1 LTLQQLEYFLAALEH
16 GSFTVA
22 ADSLLMA
29 QPSLS
34 DQIRRLEAELG
45 VQLFARVGRGVVP
58 TDAAHALR
66 PHAEAAL
73 AEVTAGREAV
83 VEHRE
88 LQGGTASFGTY
99 GIARIYPG
107 TELVAAFHKRYPK
120 VRIKL
125 VGQNSSETAAAV
137 RDGRLEAAMVA
148 LPIDDQGLDVQ
159 PFMKDELVYVSAD
172 PLRLKR
178 AMTIKRLAEAPLILT
193 EASYAL
199 EDSTRRQ
206 LTELAQRAGVTIEP
220 KIDVED
226 VETAIDL
233 AARGIGDA
241 LVTRGVILSLGNRFP
256 KKLGWVPFAEP
267 LYDRFA
273 FISRRGAR
281 LSPAARAFTEL
292 TRERLEAMAAQL
304 EHTPPRRKDPGVR

>member
-1 LTLQQLEYFLAALEH
+1 MTLQQLEYFLAALEH
-16 GSFTVA
+16 GSFTLA

-45 VQLFARVGRGVVP
+45 VALFARVGRGVVP
-58 TDAAHALR
+58 TEAAEALR

-83 VEHRE
+83 TEQRE
-88 LQGGTASFGTY
+88 LQGGIATFGTY
-99 GIARIYPG
+99 GIARIFPG

-125 VGQNSSETAAAV
+125 VGKNSSDTAALV
-137 RDGRLEAAMVA
+137 REGALEAGMVA
-148 LPIDDQGLDVQ
+148 LPVDDRGLDVQ
-159 PFMKDELVYVSAD
+159 PIMQDEIVYLSVDSA
-172 PLRLKR
+172 RLKR
-178 AMTIKRLAEAPLILT
+178 AMTIERLAAAPLILS
-193 EASYAL
+193 EASYGI

-206 LTELAQRAGVTIEP
+206 LADLAQRAGVTIEP
-220 KIDVED
+220 EIDVED

-241 LVTRGVILSLGNRFP
+241 LVTRGVLLALGSRVP
-256 KKLGWVPFAEP
+256 KRLGWVPFAEP

-273 FISRRGAR
+273 FVSRRGTR
-281 LSPAARAFTEL
+281 LSPAARAFMEV
-292 TRERLEAMAAQL
+292 TRERLEAMAAEL
-304 EHTPPRRKDPGVR
+304 EHTPPRRKDPGA